1 VTDLKMRGYV
11 SVPILC
17 ADGSAFGTLC
27 GLDRSP
33 VGATPQQIA
42 WLRILAGFVG
52 FQLERERLERQLS
65 RQALHDPL
73 TSLPNRLQLMQR
85 LSRPRRRVARRE
97 GAVALLFLDL
107 DNFKRVNDTLGH
119 DAGDALLIAMAG
131 RLLACV
137 RDDDMVVRLGGDEL
151 VVLGE
156 HVERVE
162 DAVTLAERILAT
174 FRAPFD
180 LGGREARTTPSIGIA
195 LSDPD
200 QEHDDLTHLLTRADH
215 AMYRAK
221 AAGKGRYAVYDPALD
236 GGPP

>member
-1 VTDLKMRGYV
+1 MRAYV
-11 SVPILC
+11 SVPILHP
-17 ADGSAFGTLC
+17 DGTAFGTLC

-33 VGATPQQIA
+33 IGATHQQVA
-42 WLRILAGFVG
+42 WLRILAGLVG
-52 FQLERERLERQLS
+52 FQFERERLEQQLA

-85 LSRPRRRVARRE
+85 LSQPRRRVTRRE

-119 DAGDALLIAMAG
+119 DAGDQLLIAVAA
-131 RLLACV
+131 RLRACV

-151 VVLGE
+151 VVLAE

-162 DAVTLAERILAT
+162 DAITLANRILAA
-174 FRAPFD
+174 FQPSFD
-180 LGGREARTTPSIGIA
+180 LNGQEARTTPSIGIA
-195 LSDPD
+195 LSDTD
-200 QEHDDLTHLLTRADH
+200 REYADLQHLLTQADH

-236 GGPP
+236 DSPSA